1 MEMHQIRYFLA
12 VSRTL
17 NFTRAAEECDVSQ
30 PSLTRAIHMLEA
42 ELGGELLRRERS
54 QSHLTELGQRMLPL
68 MQQCYESALAAQS
81 VAVAARKGEATPLSL
96 AVANSIDLALVAA
109 ALAELS
115 GAYPA
120 TPLRVSRG
128 TAAEIVD
135 LLKTGGAELAIAG
148 PLEAPP
154 ERLDRW
160 PLFSEPYA
168 LFVHREHR
176 LAGYNA
182 VEPAQLAGERFLS
195 LAGCDMAAR
204 IAASLGETGIAI
216 AGAHQATTHRD
227 LVDLLDAGVGIAIL
241 PVSTT
246 PSERVRRVPLNGLD
260 VSRTVA
266 LYGTAGRRRSPA
278 AATLLNLLRATD
290 WPRSLNE
297 PP

>member
-81 VAVAARKGEATPLSL
+81 VADIARKGEATPLSL
-96 AVANSIDLALVAA
+96 AVENSIDLALVAA
-109 ALAELS
+109 ALGELAR
-115 GAYPA
+115 AYPA

-128 TAAEIVD
+128 TATEIAD
-135 LLKTGGAELAIAG
+135 SLKKGEAELAIAG
-148 PLEAPP
+148 PLEAAPD
-154 ERLDRW
+154 RLDRW
-160 PLFSEPYA
+160 PLFSEPYT

-176 LAGYNA
+176 LAGCNA
-182 VEPAQLAGERFLS
+182 VEPAQLAGEPFLF

-204 IAASLGETGIAI
+204 IAASLGEKGVTI

-227 LVDLLDAGVGIAIL
+227 LVDLLDAGLGIAIL
-241 PVSTT
+241 PAGTVL
-246 PSERVRRVPLNGLD
+246 SERVRRVPLNGLD
-260 VSRTVA
+260 VTRTVVV
-266 LYGTAGRRRSPA
+266 YGVAGSRRSVA
-278 AATLLNLLRATD
+278 ATTLLNLLRAAD
-290 WPRSLNE
+290 WPRSVNE
-297 PP
+297 RP